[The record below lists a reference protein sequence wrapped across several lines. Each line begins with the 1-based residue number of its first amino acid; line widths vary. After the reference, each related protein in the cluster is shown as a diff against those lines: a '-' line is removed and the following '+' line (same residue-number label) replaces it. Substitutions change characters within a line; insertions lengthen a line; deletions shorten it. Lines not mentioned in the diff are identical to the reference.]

1 LATKSGRVGH
11 TQRQTDS
18 EGGFLLYAEERRHEI
33 AVVVR
38 QNGRGDVAHLAEQF
52 DVTPE
57 TIRRD
62 LTDLERRNVLRRV
75 HGGALPIERFRTEP
89 EVAEK
94 ATWMANEKARIA
106 AAALT
111 FIPERGSVLVDAGTT
126 TLALA
131 QIFPDRDLT
140 VFTNGLPVG
149 NELASRRNL
158 QLYVIGGRVRGRTL
172 ANVDD
177 WALRQ
182 LAELHV
188 DVGFIGT
195 NGLTVGRGLSTPD
208 PAEAAVKRAMCL
220 AARQVIV
227 LTDHSKVGEEDAV
240 RFAPIDQVDVLV
252 TDTGLTPQDRES
264 LEDAGVEL
272 VLA

>member
-1 LATKSGRVGH
+1 V
-11 TQRQTDS
+11 
-18 EGGFLLYAEERRHEI
+18 YAEERRQEI
-33 AVVVR
+33 VLVVR
-38 QNGRGDVAHLAEQF
+38 QNGRGDVAYLAEQF
-52 DVTPE
+52 EVTPE

-62 LTDLERRNVLRRV
+62 LSDLERRNVLRRV
-75 HGGALPIERFRTEP
+75 HGGAIPIERFRTEP
-89 EVAEK
+89 GVAEK
-94 ATWMANEKARIA
+94 ATWMAKEKAQIA
-106 AAALT
+106 RAALS
-111 FIPERGSVLVDAGTT
+111 FVPERGTVLLDAGTT

-131 QIFPDRDLT
+131 RIFPDRDLT
-140 VFTNGLPVG
+140 VFTNALPVG
-149 NELASRRNL
+149 NELAARRNL
-158 QLYVIGGRVRGRTL
+158 HLYVIGGRVRGRTL

-182 LAELHV
+182 LADLKV

-195 NGLTVGRGLSTPD
+195 NGLTVTRGPSTPD

-227 LTDHSKVGEEDAV
+227 LADHTKVGEEDAV
-240 RFAPIDQVDVLV
+240 RFAPIDEVDVLV
-252 TDTGLTPQDRES
+252 TDAGLSHEDQET

>member
-1 LATKSGRVGH
+1 V
-11 TQRQTDS
+11 
-18 EGGFLLYAEERRHEI
+18 YAEERRQEI
-33 AVVVR
+33 ALVVR
-38 QNGRGDVAHLAEQF
+38 QNGRGDVTHLAEQF
-52 DVTPE
+52 EVTPE

-62 LTDLERRNVLRRV
+62 LSDLERRNVLRRV
-75 HGGALPIERFRTEP
+75 HGGAIPIERFRTEP
-89 EVAEK
+89 GVAEK
-94 ATWMANEKARIA
+94 ATWMAKEKAQIA
-106 AAALT
+106 AAALSLV
-111 FIPERGSVLVDAGTT
+111 PERGTVLLDAGTT

-131 QIFPDRDLT
+131 RIFPDRDLT
-140 VFTNGLPVG
+140 VFTNALPVG

-158 QLYVIGGRVRGRTL
+158 HLYVIGVRGRTL

-182 LAELHV
+182 LVDLKV

-227 LTDHSKVGEEDAV
+227 LADHTKVGEEDAV
-240 RFAPIDQVDVLV
+240 RFAPIDEVDVLV
-252 TDTGLTPQDRES
+252 TDAGLQQGDQETLQ
-264 LEDAGVEL
+264 DAGVEL

>member
-1 LATKSGRVGH
+1 V
-11 TQRQTDS
+11 
-18 EGGFLLYAEERRHEI
+18 YAEERRQEI
-33 AVVVR
+33 ALVVR
-38 QNGRGDVAHLAEQF
+38 QNGRGDVTHLAEQF
-52 DVTPE
+52 EVTPE

-62 LTDLERRNVLRRV
+62 LSDLERRNVLRRV
-75 HGGALPIERFRTEP
+75 HGGAIPIERFRTEP
-89 EVAEK
+89 GVAEK
-94 ATWMANEKARIA
+94 AMWMAKEKAQIA
-106 AAALT
+106 AAALS
-111 FIPERGSVLVDAGTT
+111 FVPERGTVLLDAGTT

-131 QIFPDRDLT
+131 RIFPDRDLT
-140 VFTNGLPVG
+140 VFTNALPVG

-158 QLYVIGGRVRGRTL
+158 HLYVIGGRVRGRTL

-182 LAELHV
+182 LVDLKV

-195 NGLTVGRGLSTPD
+195 NGLTVARGLSTPD

-227 LTDHSKVGEEDAV
+227 LADHTKVGEEDAV
-240 RFAPIDQVDVLV
+240 RFAPIDEVDVLV
-252 TDTGLTPQDRES
+252 TDAGLQQGDQEI